1 MRVSAVWAGNQGD
14 HGTIGP
20 PEARIDPNPIDS
32 WWLVDG
38 VVSSP
43 DSWWLADLDV
53 VGDSGSWWLTGLV
66 GEAEVPVGSLP
77 GSGSALGGRRGPKIV

>member
-1 MRVSAVWAGNQGD
+1 MGPL
-14 HGTIGP
+14 GP
-20 PEARIDPNPIDS
+20 PEARIDPNPI
-32 WWLVDG
+32 
-38 VVSSP
+38 